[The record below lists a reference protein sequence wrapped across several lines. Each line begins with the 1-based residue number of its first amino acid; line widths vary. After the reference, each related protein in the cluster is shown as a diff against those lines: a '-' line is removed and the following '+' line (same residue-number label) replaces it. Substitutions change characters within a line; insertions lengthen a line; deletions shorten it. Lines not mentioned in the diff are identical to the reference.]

1 MRIIMIL
8 LMLSLCLPA
17 AVASSDDSRSI
28 EATTALKLPVDSV
41 TIYPG
46 GLMAVKR
53 GGSLDVT
60 EGVHDFVINL
70 PAKADKSSAL
80 LSVSNATLERVVYE
94 ATPIYTLNITSAG
107 SQMFDLSYLMPRAAS
122 WQPRYD
128 LHLMNNSILVKA
140 SAVVKNQGGEDLKD
154 VRLKLV
160 AGPAPSEPSFKEAL
174 QFERSLA
181 LASAAPA
188 EEDAEYALE
197 SETASTGELE
207 TLSIFE
213 LDGRKELVTDKEIG
227 FPLFEIESPLIRI
240 FTWDAYMQANGP
252 AREEIRANNTHPSPW
267 PSGEAL
273 LYKDGDYV
281 STIEMPY
288 TPSGTNATIDLGPSA
303 DLKVESRLADYN
315 LTENIKTIE
324 SGDGNHTIKETIER
338 WTYNLS
344 IISNLDRPASLEVKD
359 TKPLEA
365 KIISVSPQPVE
376 ISAASLKWEIEL
388 SPRQK
393 TAINYTYEV
402 TTTEGLDSQ
411 YYY

>member
-1 MRIIMIL
+1 
-8 LMLSLCLPA
+8 MLSLFLSA

-60 EGVHDFVINL
+60 EGVHEFVINL

-94 ATPIYTLNITSAG
+94 AIPIYTLNITSAG
-107 SQMFDLSYLMPRAAS
+107 SQRFDLSYLMPRAAS

-128 LHLMNNSILVKA
+128 LHLMDDSILVKA

-160 AGPAPSEPSFKEAL
+160 AGPAPSEPSPKEAL

-188 EEDAEYALE
+188 EEFAEYALE
-197 SETASTGELE
+197 SETVSTGELE
-207 TLSIFE
+207 TLYIFE

-227 FPLFEIESPLIRI
+227 FPLFEIESPLMRI

-252 AREEIRANNTHPSPW
+252 AREEIRANNTIPSPW

-315 LTENIKTIE
+315 ITENIKMIG
-324 SGDGNHTIKETIER
+324 SGDGNQTIKETIER

-344 IISNLDRPASLEVKD
+344 IISNLDRLASLEVTD
-359 TKPLEA
+359 TKTLEA

-376 ISAASLKWEIEL
+376 ITAASLKWEIEL

-402 TTTEGLDSQ
+402 TTTESLDSQ
-411 YYY
+411 HYY

>member
-1 MRIIMIL
+1 M
-8 LMLSLCLPA
+8 
-17 AVASSDDSRSI
+17 
-28 EATTALKLPVDSV
+28 K
-41 TIYPG
+41 
-46 GLMAVKR
+46 
-53 GGSLDVT
+53 
-60 EGVHDFVINL
+60 
-70 PAKADKSSAL
+70 
-80 LSVSNATLERVVYE
+80 
-94 ATPIYTLNITSAG
+94 
-107 SQMFDLSYLMPRAAS
+107 
-122 WQPRYD
+122 
-128 LHLMNNSILVKA
+128 NSILVKA

-174 QFERSLA
+174 QFERSYA
-181 LASAAPA
+181 MSAAPA
-188 EEDAEYALE
+188 EVYNETVVYE
-197 SETASTGELE
+197 SSPTSTGELE
-207 TLSIFE
+207 TLYIFE

-227 FPLFEIESPLIRI
+227 FPLFEIESPLSRA

-252 AREEIRANNTHPSPW
+252 AREEIRANNTLPSPW

-288 TPSGTNATIDLGPSA
+288 TPSGTNASIDLGPSA
-303 DLKVESRLADYN
+303 DLKVESSLADYN
-315 LTENIKTIE
+315 ITENIKKIE

-344 IISNLDRPASLEVKD
+344 IISNLDRPAYLEVKD
-359 TKPLEA
+359 TKPLDA

-376 ISAASLKWEIEL
+376 ITAASLKWEIEL

-402 TTTEGLDSQ
+402 ITTESLNSQ
-411 YYY
+411 YYH

>member
-1 MRIIMIL
+1 MIL

-46 GLMAVKR
+46 GLMAVKS

-60 EGVHDFVINL
+60 EGVHEFVINL

-107 SQMFDLSYLMPRAAS
+107 SQMFDLSYLMPSAAS

-128 LHLMNNSILVKA
+128 LHLKNDSILVKA

-160 AGPAPSEPSFKEAL
+160 AGPAPSEPSPKEAL

-188 EEDAEYALE
+188 EEFAEYALE
-197 SETASTGELE
+197 SETVSTGELE
-207 TLSIFE
+207 TLYIFE
-213 LDGRKELVTDKEIG
+213 LDGRKELVTEKEIG

-240 FTWDAYMQANGP
+240 FTWDAYNEAEGP
-252 AREEIRANNTHPSPW
+252 AREEIRANNTLQSPW

-273 LYKDGDYV
+273 IYKDGDYV

-288 TPSGTNATIDLGPSA
+288 TPSGTNATIYLGPSA

-315 LTENIKTIE
+315 LTENIKKIE

-344 IISNLDRPASLEVKD
+344 IISNLGRTASLEVTD
-359 TKPLEA
+359 TKPLDA

-376 ISAASLKWEIEL
+376 ITAASLKWEIEL

-393 TAINYTYEV
+393 TAINYAYEV